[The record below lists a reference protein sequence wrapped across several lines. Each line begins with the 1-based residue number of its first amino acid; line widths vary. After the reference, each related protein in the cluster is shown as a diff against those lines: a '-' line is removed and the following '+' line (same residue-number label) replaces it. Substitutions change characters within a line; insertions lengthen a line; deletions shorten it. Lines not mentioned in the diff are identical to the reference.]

1 MGRPVARACV
11 VGFLAV
17 ACLSCGD
24 DGENSDDGPTGGGSG
39 AGATAGSGGTSGTGG
54 ATGGSGGETGGAGG
68 SSGETGGAGGAT
80 GGSGASAGATGGSG
94 GSGGATGGSGGA
106 TGGAGGSGGTPSIW
120 QPAPRTTWQWQLT
133 GTLDTS
139 IDVAM
144 YDIDLFEAPEA
155 TIDAL
160 HQDGRIVICY
170 FSAGSWEEWREDAGD
185 FPSSA
190 IGDELDGWP
199 DERWLDIRD
208 ATVRSIMQARL
219 DLAVQKECD
228 GVEPDN
234 VDGYDNDSGFPLGSS
249 DQLDFNRFLAQEAH
263 DRGLSIGLK
272 NDLAQVSALVDDF
285 DWALNEECMAWDEC
299 GDLAPFISAGKAV
312 FHVEYGDASLAST
325 VCPATGPLQFST
337 LIKHLDLDAWR
348 VACP

>member
-1 MGRPVARACV
+1 
-11 VGFLAV
+11 
-17 ACLSCGD
+17 
-24 DGENSDDGPTGGGSG
+24 
-39 AGATAGSGGTSGTGG
+39 
-54 ATGGSGGETGGAGG
+54 
-68 SSGETGGAGGAT
+68 
-80 GGSGASAGATGGSG
+80 
-94 GSGGATGGSGGA
+94 
-106 TGGAGGSGGTPSIW
+106 
-120 QPAPRTTWQWQLT
+120 
-133 GTLDTS
+133 
-139 IDVAM
+139 M
-144 YDIDLFEAPEA
+144 YDIDLFETPED

-160 HQDGRIVICY
+160 HQDGRIVVCY
-170 FSAGSWEEWREDAGD
+170 FSAGSWEEWREDAND
-185 FPSSA
+185 FPAAA

-199 DERWLDIRD
+199 GERWLDVRD

-219 DLAVQKECD
+219 DLAEQKGCD

-249 DQLDFNRFLAQEAH
+249 DQLDYNRFLAQEAH

-272 NDLAQVSALVDDF
+272 NDLAQVAALVDDF

-299 GDLAPFISAGKAV
+299 EDLSPFITAGKAV

-325 VCPATGPLQFST
+325 VCPATDPLQFST